1 MEKPWLGNL
10 WFQARVFQLIEDTKR
25 GVYNLNGEKV
35 GEVELPRVF
44 SLPVR
49 EDLIRRAFLSAF
61 TARLQP
67 KGRDPMAG
75 KRTTAESLGP
85 GRGLARIPRIKGT
98 ARGAFVNST
107 RGGHLAFPPRPDKKI
122 HEEINKKERLLAIM
136 SALAAT
142 AKKEFVERRGHA
154 IENVKEFP
162 LIVVDDLE
170 NVSNAKQLREV
181 FEKLG
186 VWEDVERASQWRQRS
201 TKGKMR
207 GRRYKKRVGPLIIVS
222 SEEAKVRNAAGAFPG
237 TDVVAVNLLSVK
249 HLAPGGVPGRLTI
262 ITQKALEE
270 IGRRFTP

>member
-1 MEKPWLGNL
+1 MFSNL
-10 WFQARVFQLIEDTKR
+10 WFQARVFGYQDLKR
-25 GVYNLNGEKV
+25 HVHDLNGNAVE
-35 GEVELPRVF
+35 EIELPPVF

-49 EDLIRRAFLSAF
+49 QDIIRRAFLSAF
-61 TARLQP
+61 TAKLQP
-67 KGRDPMAG
+67 KGRDPLAG

-85 GRGLARIPRIKGT
+85 GHGLARVPRIKGT
-98 ARGAFVNST
+98 SRAAFVNSA

-122 HEEINKKERLLAIM
+122 HEEINKKERLVAIA

-142 AKKEFVERRGHA
+142 ARREFVEARGHKVDG
-154 IENVKEFP
+154 VKEFP

-170 NVSNAKQLREV
+170 NVGKAKELKDV
-181 FEKLG
+181 FVKLG

-222 SEEAKVRNAAGAFPG
+222 SEEAKVRDAAGAFPG

-262 ITQKALEE
+262 ITKKALEE

>member
-1 MEKPWLGNL
+1 MYSNL
-10 WFQARVFQLIEDTKR
+10 WFQAKVFGYQDLKR
-25 GVYNLNGEKV
+25 QVLGLDGSAVE
-35 GEVELPRVF
+35 EVELPPVF
-44 SLPVR
+44 ALPVR
-49 EDLIRRAFLSAF
+49 QDIIRRAFLSAF

-85 GRGLARIPRIKGT
+85 GRGLARVPRIKGT
-98 ARGAFVNST
+98 SRAAFVNSA
-107 RGGHLAFPPRPDKKI
+107 RGGHLAFPPRPDRKI
-122 HEEINKKERLLAIM
+122 HEEINKKERLVAIA

-142 AKKEFVERRGHA
+142 ARREFVEARGHEIA
-154 IENVKEFP
+154 SVKELP
-162 LIVVDDLE
+162 VVVVDDLE
-170 NVSNAKQLREV
+170 NVDKAKALREV

-186 VWEDVERASQWRQRS
+186 VWNDVERAARWRQRS

-222 SEEAKVRNAAGAFPG
+222 SEKAGVRRAAGAFPG

-262 ITQKALEE
+262 ITKGALEE
-270 IGRRFTP
+270 IGRRFGL

>member
-1 MEKPWLGNL
+1 MFTNL
-10 WFQARVFQLIEDTKR
+10 WLQARVFGYQDLKR
-25 GVYNLNGEKV
+25 HVFDLQGNPVE
-35 GEVELPRVF
+35 EVELPPAF

-49 EDLIRRAFLSAF
+49 QDIIRRAFLSSF

-75 KRTTAESLGP
+75 KRTSAESLGAHH
-85 GRGLARIPRIKGT
+85 GLSRVPRIKGT
-98 ARGAFVNST
+98 TRGAFVNST

-122 HEEINKKERLLAIM
+122 HEEINKKERLIAIA

-142 AKKEFVERRGHA
+142 ARREFVEARGHE
-154 IENVKEFP
+154 ISGVKEFP
-162 LIVVDDLE
+162 LIVVNDLE
-170 NVSNAKQLREV
+170 SVGKAKELKEV
-181 FEKLG
+181 LQKLG
-186 VWEDVERASQWRQRS
+186 VWPDVERAANWRQRS

-222 SEEAKVRNAAGAFPG
+222 DERAAVRNAAGAFPG

-262 ITQKALEE
+262 ITKGALEE
-270 IGRRFTP
+270 IGRRLIP

>member
-1 MEKPWLGNL
+1 MYSSLWLH
-10 WFQARVFQLIEDTKR
+10 ARVFGYNDLKR
-25 GVYNLNGEKV
+25 HVWDLNGNPVE
-35 GEVELPRVF
+35 EIELPPVF

-49 EDLIRRAFLSAF
+49 KDLIRRAFLSAF

-85 GRGLARIPRIKGT
+85 GHGLARVPRIKGT
-98 ARGAFVNST
+98 SRAAFVNSA
-107 RGGHLAFPPRPDKKI
+107 RGGHLAFPPRPDKKL
-122 HEEINKKERLLAIM
+122 HEEINKKERLIAIA

-142 AKKEFVERRGHA
+142 SRRELVEARGHA
-154 IENVKEFP
+154 ISSVKEVP
-162 LIVVDDLE
+162 LIVVDDIE
-170 NVSNAKQLREV
+170 NIEKAKDLREAFV
-181 FEKLG
+181 KLG
-186 VWEDVERASQWRQRS
+186 VIDDVERASEWRQRS

-222 SEEAKVRNAAGAFPG
+222 TEEAPVRRAASAFPG

-262 ITQKALEE
+262 ISKKALEE
-270 IGRRFTP
+270 IGKRLTL

>member
-1 MEKPWLGNL
+1 MERSWLGNL
-10 WFQARVFQLIEDTKR
+10 WFQARAFALIEDLKR
-25 GVYNLNGEKV
+25 DVYGLNGEKV
-35 GEVELPRVF
+35 GEVELPKVF
-44 SLPVR
+44 ALPVR

-162 LIVVDDLE
+162 LIVVNELE
-170 NVSNAKQLREV
+170 DVSNAKELKEI
-181 FEKLG
+181 FKKLG
-186 VWEDVERASQWRQRS
+186 VWDDVERASEWRQRS

-207 GRRYKKRVGPLIIVS
+207 GRRYKKRVGPLVIIS
-222 SEEAKVRNAAGAFPG
+222 DENAPVRNAVGAYPG
-237 TDVVAVNLLSVK
+237 TDAVAVRVLSVK
-249 HLAPGGVPGRLTI
+249 HLAPGGVPGRLTVI
-262 ITQKALEE
+262 STKALEE
-270 IGRRFTP
+270 IGRRFSP